1 MSSFFSCAAYS
12 DVETT
17 IWLDEHVVFFAL
29 EDKEKKTS
37 IHLTLNPFRV
47 RTLAKYLSVAV
58 AQIQFKNLQ
67 AEENFDDEE
76 YAWEVPKFI
85 CLKAQRIRIAD
96 SLRSCPN

>member
-29 EDKEKKTS
+29 EDKE
-37 IHLTLNPFRV
+37 
-47 RTLAKYLSVAV
+47 
-58 AQIQFKNLQ
+58 
-67 AEENFDDEE
+67 NFDDEE
-76 YAWEVPKFI
+76 YAWAVPKFI

-96 SLRSCPN
+96 SLDRKISEPTVTELIAGVRETYSRKEKTPTHSRG